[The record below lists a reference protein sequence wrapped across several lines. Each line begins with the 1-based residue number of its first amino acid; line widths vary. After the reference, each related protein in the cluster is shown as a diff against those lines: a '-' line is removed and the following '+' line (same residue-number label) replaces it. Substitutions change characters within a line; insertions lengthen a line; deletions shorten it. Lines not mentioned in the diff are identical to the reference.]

1 MEELD
6 SMLSI
11 GLLLL
16 TNYRSSI
23 PEAWQRKPQNLEVWP
38 VHCGGGDVLG
48 QNSSWICITEELAYF
63 VRFALWRRWG
73 GPWTFVL
80 KVDSILRL

>member
-11 GLLLL
+11 VLLLL
-16 TNYRSSI
+16 INYRGSI

-63 VRFALWRRWG
+63 VRFLRCGEDG
-73 GPWTFVL
+73 GVL
-80 KVDSILRL
+80 GPSF

>member
-11 GLLLL
+11 VLLLL
-16 TNYRSSI
+16 INYRGSI

-48 QNSSWICITEELAYF
+48 QNLSWICITEELAYF
-63 VRFALWRRWG
+63 VRFCVVEKVG
-73 GPWTFVL
+73 GSL
-80 KVDSILRL
+80 DLRSESCAMT

>member
-11 GLLLL
+11 VLLLL
-16 TNYRSSI
+16 INYRGSI

-48 QNSSWICITEELAYF
+48 QNSS
-63 VRFALWRRWG
+63 
-73 GPWTFVL
+73 
-80 KVDSILRL
+80 